1 MQVHRALPL
10 VGGGQRT
17 EVAFSK
23 KLGRQQSC
31 SLLSFQ
37 RCPANSSAQLFPIES
52 RCLLYSSGLRREIF
66 RHSDILG
73 HSHIQRPFKFVP
85 RARGD
90 GARSTHLPRNG
101 HGNIASVDVGLVRQI
116 NLHMQA
122 SALTSQDDV

>member
-10 VGGGQRT
+10 VGGGERT

-52 RCLLYSSGLRREIF
+52 RCLFF
-66 RHSDILG
+66 RHSDIMG